1 MTNLR
6 TERYHFLFDNTEGF
20 IRIPI
25 WGHIPLSKAAKKV
38 ISHPN
43 FFRLRGI
50 KQLSFV
56 EYVFPGATHSRLE
69 HCIGVFH
76 LTKNIFQSLVL
87 NEVNFSTESNRLM
100 LEPNN
105 IKTVLAAALL
115 HDIGHYPH
123 AHLIETLTFSGNSSF
138 EFIHHQQLAEKFL
151 YEKIDGISIADILTT
166 DWGIDP
172 KRVLTIINGDKS
184 QEPLAK
190 IVSGT
195 LDPDKMD
202 YLIRDA
208 HHCSVPYASVDIG
221 RLIESFVID
230 SDRQRLA
237 ITEKG
242 IAPFE
247 SLIFSKYMMTRHIY
261 WHHTVNTFGSMLKL
275 FLQEVL
281 DHKIIQANELMSV
294 FYESNDEE
302 LLYRLIH
309 QLDLNKREFKPT
321 ALLDLIKKR
330 KPYKNAVTV
339 SFSRTEATDF
349 AKGIINLPQ
358 GILDQTSDRAGK
370 KNLSQYPMIKKLSD
384 LHHDAT
390 FRRQTEIRLV
400 RLMNELTSNQLEIQ
414 PHEVLLDTPGFHS
427 IFEYEDLRELQV
439 YDVENKKFSPLNG
452 SRLTMFQPEFI
463 SGFEP
468 FAKELQI
475 LVHPRLDGK
484 MNQFQTQLIS
494 EIFQ

>member
-1 MTNLR
+1 MTNLI

-69 HCIGVFH
+69 HCVGVFH

-87 NEVNFSTESNRLM
+87 NDVNFSNESNQSM

-123 AHLIETLTFSGNSSF
+123 AHLIETLTFSGKSSF
-138 EFIHHQQLAEKFL
+138 EFIHHQQLAEQFL
-151 YEKIDGISIADILTT
+151 YEKIDDVSIADILTT

-230 SDRQRLA
+230 SERQRLA

-281 DHKIIQANELMSV
+281 DQQIIESSELMTI

-302 LLYRLIH
+302 LLYRLFQKIDSGRH
-309 QLDLNKREFKPT
+309 EFKPIT
-321 ALLDLIKKR
+321 LLDLIKKR
-330 KPYKNAVTV
+330 KPYKNAVSI
-339 SFSRTEATDF
+339 SFSRTEATDHK
-349 AKGIINLPQ
+349 KGIINLPQ

-370 KNLSQYPMIKKLSD
+370 KNLTNHPLMQKLSD
-384 LHHDAT
+384 LHHDAN
-390 FRRQTEIRLV
+390 FRRSTEIRLV
-400 RLMNELTSNQLEIQ
+400 RLMNELTNNEFDIQ
-414 PHEVLLDTPGFHS
+414 SHEVLLDTPGFHS
-427 IFEYEDLRELQV
+427 IFEYDDLRELQV
-439 YDVENKKFSPLNG
+439 YDLKSKTFSPLNG

-484 MNQFQTQLIS
+484 MNQFQPQLLS